1 MSSTH
6 SFVAR
11 ALDKLDI
18 ELKESVGV
26 IDISNSNKIVKDRL
40 DVEDTLFPATEVNE
54 EVEHKFG
61 SFKGNEVAKK
71 LATSI
76 AKIIR
81 DENEEILQVYG
92 SEKLNEFI
100 YLTIT
105 RLETKRNIPLQAL
118 MAKKYHLKRA
128 ILNKLVTLV
137 SDFKIASF
145 DKLLKVSR
153 FSLDTNN
160 MVTFTSDNYHPNIDS
175 RSHEFKKHK
184 YKYVDKLD
192 SVEEYKVAK
201 YIDGLDGVVTWI
213 KNIVK
218 DPQNAFW
225 LQTAKGKFYP
235 DFIIKLANGKT
246 VVAEYKGEHL
256 KNEDTMR
263 KEEIGEYW
271 ASLSDEC
278 EFLMLYKGDYIEK
291 LRGVMNG
298 V

>member
-1 MSSTH
+1 M
-6 SFVAR
+6 
-11 ALDKLDI
+11 
-18 ELKESVGV
+18 
-26 IDISNSNKIVKDRL
+26 
-40 DVEDTLFPATEVNE
+40 
-54 EVEHKFG
+54 
-61 SFKGNEVAKK
+61 
-71 LATSI
+71 
-76 AKIIR
+76 
-81 DENEEILQVYG
+81 
-92 SEKLNEFI
+92 
-100 YLTIT
+100 
-105 RLETKRNIPLQAL
+105 
-118 MAKKYHLKRA
+118 
-128 ILNKLVTLV
+128 

-145 DKLLKVSR
+145 DSLLKVSR

-184 YKYVDKLD
+184 YQYVDKLD
-192 SVEEYKVAK
+192 SLEEYQVAK
-201 YIDGLDGVVTWI
+201 YIDELDEVVTWI
-213 KNIVK
+213 KNIAK
-218 DPQNAFW
+218 DPQNSFW

-263 KEEIGEYW
+263 KEEIGVYW

-278 EFLMLYKGDYIEK
+278 EFLMLYKGDYREK